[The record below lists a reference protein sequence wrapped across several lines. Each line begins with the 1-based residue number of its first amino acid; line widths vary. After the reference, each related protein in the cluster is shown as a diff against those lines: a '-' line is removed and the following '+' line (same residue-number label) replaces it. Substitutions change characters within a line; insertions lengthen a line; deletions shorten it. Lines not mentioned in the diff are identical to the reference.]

1 MGQHFRALFLACL
14 AGCTTYGATN
24 SPVTD
29 ANAIALPAVLGTW
42 ADDDSVVAGSGDLCL
57 TLEPTEAPTSYRLRN
72 LCEDSGDV
80 TLTVQFARFG
90 GELMAV
96 ARRATSDSSLPGDDS
111 VLLLYNFFRI
121 RIDGDSMFI
130 RLIDAD
136 SLRSYLK
143 AHPGDLEFALL
154 GGNGP
159 DLLVTDTSAELAQ
172 FLAAHARDAMLWGG
186 EDEEQGLQRIR

>member
-1 MGQHFRALFLACL
+1 
-14 AGCTTYGATN
+14 
-24 SPVTD
+24 
-29 ANAIALPAVLGTW
+29 
-42 ADDDSVVAGSGDLCL
+42 
-57 TLEPTEAPTSYRLRN
+57 
-72 LCEDSGDV
+72 
-80 TLTVQFARFG
+80 
-90 GELMAV
+90 MAV
-96 ARRATSDSSLPGDDS
+96 ARRATSDSSLSGDDS

-186 EDEEQGLQRIR
+186 EDEEQGLQRIW